1 VAHGR
6 SPRFPQSDPR
16 PTEDQTLEAPAVSAV
31 TAHRHESAPGDRP
44 DRRRKDASALG
55 PPAAREIGTSR
66 LVVGEPRH
74 RSVSPSPPLQD
85 VDGVASNELGS
96 VAVSGELQNVI
107 SDDPS
112 DDLDV
117 HRARELK
124 PNFSESAKPHLQLT
138 VPIEPASSLD

>member
-1 VAHGR
+1 M
-6 SPRFPQSDPR
+6 
-16 PTEDQTLEAPAVSAV
+16 
-31 TAHRHESAPGDRP
+31 
-44 DRRRKDASALG
+44 RRKDASALG
-55 PPAAREIGTSR
+55 PPAAREIGTSASWSVNLAIAQCPR
-66 LVVGEPRH
+66 RRHPKTSSALPRTSLEP
-74 RSVSPSPPLQD
+74 
-85 VDGVASNELGS
+85 

-138 VPIEPASSLD
+138 VPIEPASGLD